1 MKPSKLLPFFPLIFV
16 LFFMLYIKFGAID
29 ESSFLYVSS
38 KMVPAV
44 FSLFA
49 VSLFLTSVVRKNS
62 LTLSLTKRFYK
73 KKLNPKEEVFLAKSD
88 LYWFFVTAFNT
99 LIIIYLTFYASNTTW
114 AIYTSVGWY
123 LYLFLALSIHILYG
137 VFNKINVDGDIV

>member
-1 MKPSKLLPFFPLIFV
+1 MKLSKLLPFSPLMFV
-16 LFFMLYIKFGAID
+16 LLFMLYIKFGTID
-29 ESSFLYVSS
+29 ENSFLYVSS
-38 KMVPAV
+38 KMLPAV
-44 FSLFA
+44 FSLLA

-73 KKLNPKEEVFLAKSD
+73 KKLNHKEEVFLAKSD
-88 LYWFFVTAFNT
+88 LYWFFVTALNT

-123 LYLFLALSIHILYG
+123 LYLFLALSIQILYG
-137 VFNKINVDGDIV
+137 VLNKINVEIKE

>member
-1 MKPSKLLPFFPLIFV
+1 MNLSRFLPFFPLIFV
-16 LFFMLYIKFGAID
+16 ALFMLYIKVASFD
-29 ESSFLYVSS
+29 EDSFIYVSS
-38 KMVPAV
+38 KMIPAV

-49 VSLFLTSVVRKNS
+49 VSLFLVAVVRKNS

-73 KKLNPKEEVFLAKSD
+73 KKLNSKEEAFLAKSD

-99 LIIIYLTFYASNTTW
+99 LIIVCLTLYASNATW

-123 LYLFLALSIHILYG
+123 LYLFSALTLQILYG
-137 VFNKINVDGDIV
+137 VLNKINVE